1 VLDAARHHRK
11 VKSQPPTAL
20 GLVSSVSSVSP
31 TVNLPTHPDR
41 ITPPNS
47 THPYLTERDRPL
59 RTPPCGPLCRALSGR
74 LSIFIGCYRLQDQE
88 SPIWRSLVSLFTRC
102 LQRLRRPL
110 LVRIAIP
117 CSCFTAHSPSFQ
129 HYVFALPSFHLLR
142 WGCFALLAIQLLLP
156 CLTRPF
162 LLLFFLLLIQNTKSP
177 NDLRY
182 PLLPTLQQTT

>member
-20 GLVSSVSSVSP
+20 GLVSSLSP
-31 TVNLPTHPDR
+31 TPTLNLPTHPDR
-41 ITPPNS
+41 ITPPSS

-59 RTPPCGPLCRALSGR
+59 RTPCGPLCRALSGR
-74 LSIFIGCYRLQDQE
+74 LSILIGCYHLQDQE

-117 CSCFTAHSPSFQ
+117 CSCFTAHCSY
-129 HYVFALPSFHLLR
+129 YVFALPSFHLLR